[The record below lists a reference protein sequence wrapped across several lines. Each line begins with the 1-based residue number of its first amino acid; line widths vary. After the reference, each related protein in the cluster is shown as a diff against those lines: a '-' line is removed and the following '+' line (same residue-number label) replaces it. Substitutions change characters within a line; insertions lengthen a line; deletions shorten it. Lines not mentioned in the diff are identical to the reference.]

1 MPADWI
7 NFINNVGAKLEGK
20 DIQGSYDKPGEP
32 PIDDFSTYL
41 ANQYLQ
47 ATVGKAQ
54 SPYGNVHQKGNEQ
67 IIVAALSKAYRMM
80 EDERSPTLKEKETDP
95 LYADLT
101 DPVPEINVEDYLDKF
116 DVEFRFWA
124 EQNGDSIQDFTYSM
138 FFSQFP
144 NFPQTRDQQVL
155 EIARRIVY
163 KFDGTS
169 DYLQWIYS
177 LKLDSGVLSDWSTE
191 VYDKILEITS
201 GVGSG
206 EIKIGDDI
214 QGIAYYQ
221 VNSLGVETTNLDGTS
236 VVRGKVISVETIKN
250 TDNTNTKVYKISYQ
264 TNNKTV
270 TRLVKMDTAQKKI
283 DPSGFNKVQ
292 NLNLTKEIL
301 QEEHANNPERIP
313 DYMTAQLI
321 TKFTYDPSRDKN
333 LFYRIVTS
341 ILGYGSQDIQK
352 QVTEGLASQNVLY
365 NTNLS
370 NFLNGDFSGYSFG
383 YSTYLSNNYLN
394 SDSNYTQRAKVRSLF
409 DQNLSDK
416 KLAYESEFSRYME
429 LKRRYIQFLADEAN
443 KQEDPDNAND
453 PYYMMANGFI
463 GYWISCLQQPLNA
476 LPPVPPCI
484 VTPPGNG
491 TYIGIYYGSRKRLAN
506 NLRRAFNTG
515 KKFRGPGSGRA
526 VAGALAFS
534 FATHLLELK
543 FIYNGGVPTPGG
555 APSPMIGI
563 VPLVF

>member
-7 NFINNVGAKLEGK
+7 NFINSVGAKLEGK
-20 DIQGSYDKPGEP
+20 DIEGSYDKPGEP
-32 PIDDFSTYL
+32 PIDDFSAYL
-41 ANQYLQ
+41 ANQYLR

-54 SPYGNVHQKGNEQ
+54 SPYGNVHQQGNEG
-67 IIVAALSKAYRMM
+67 IIVAALSTAYKMM
-80 EDERSPTLKEKETDP
+80 EDERSPTLEEKEKDP

-101 DPVPEINVEDYLDKF
+101 DPVPEINIDDYLDKF

-124 EQNGDSIQDFTYSM
+124 EENGESIQDFTYSM

-144 NFPQTRDQQVL
+144 NFPQTREQQVL

-163 KFDGTS
+163 NFDGTS

-177 LKLDSGVLSDWSTE
+177 LKLDTSVLSDWTSQI
-191 VYDKILEITS
+191 YDKILELTS
-201 GVGSG
+201 GIGAG

-221 VNSLGVETTNLDGTS
+221 VNALGIETSNLDGFN
-236 VVRGKVISVETIKN
+236 VVRGKVVSIETLQ
-250 TDNTNTKVYKISYQ
+250 NTNERFYKISYQ
-264 TNNKTV
+264 SNNKTV
-270 TRLVKMDTAQKKI
+270 TRLVKADTAQKKI
-283 DPSGFNKVQ
+283 DPSGFSRVQ
-292 NLNLTKEIL
+292 NLNLTKEIF
-301 QEEHANNPERIP
+301 QEEHVNNPERIP

-321 TKFTYDPSRDKN
+321 TKFTYDPARDKN
-333 LFYRIVTS
+333 LFYRIITK
-341 ILGYGSQDIQK
+341 ILGYGSPDIQN
-352 QVTEGLASQNVLY
+352 QVSEGLASQNVLY

-370 NFLNGDFSGYSFG
+370 DFLNGNFSGYSFG
-383 YSTYLSNNYLN
+383 YSTYISNSYLN
-394 SDSNYTQRAKVRSLF
+394 QNSNDIQRARVRSLF
-409 DQNLSDK
+409 DDNLSDK
-416 KLAYESEFSRYME
+416 KAAYNSEFSRYME

-453 PYYMMANGFI
+453 PYYVMANGFI

-515 KKFRGPGSGRA
+515 KKFKGPGAGRV